1 MMGRTAKQNRRYRL
15 HQRIKN
21 LYRYSA
27 INKTIYVPF
36 DKEVSEEPVIELKTK
51 FNYSVQVEI
60 Q

>member
-15 HQRIKN
+15 HQRVKK

-27 INKTIYVPF
+27 LEKTIYVPF
-36 DKEVSEEPVIELKTK
+36 DQEANEEPVIELKNK
-51 FNYSVQVEI
+51 FNYSIQTEI